1 MAKINLVP
9 WREERNKRRQKEM
22 LGMLALTVAVSLGL
36 AVLWHMFNQ
45 YRIDKQIERNQFLR
59 NEIAIV
65 DRKIREIKKL
75 DELRE
80 KLTVR
85 MELIRSLQTSRP
97 ESVRLMD
104 ENVFIMPDGVRAS
117 SISQA
122 GPKIELKGLA
132 QSNAQ
137 ISALMHKVEESEW
150 LHRPALQL
158 INKENKG
165 RQGLSHFRLV
175 YQQTRP
181 KKEQS
186 DEDEAVGTE

>member
-22 LGMLALTVAVSLGL
+22 LGMLAMTAVVTLGL
-36 AVLWHMFNQ
+36 AMLWHMFHQ
-45 YRIDKQIERNQFLR
+45 YRIDKQMERNQYLR

-65 DRKIREIKKL
+65 DQKIREIKKL

-97 ESVRLMD
+97 ESVHLMD
-104 ENVFIMPDGVRAS
+104 ENVFIFPDGVLAS
-117 SISQA
+117 SINQS
-122 GPKIELKGLA
+122 GSKVELKGLA

-150 LHRPALQL
+150 LHKPALQV
-158 INKENKG
+158 INKESKG

-186 DEDEAVGTE
+186 GEDEPVGTE

>member
-22 LGMLALTVAVSLGL
+22 LGMLAMTAAVTLGL
-36 AVLWHMFNQ
+36 AMLWHMFHQ
-45 YRIDKQIERNQFLR
+45 YRIDKQMERNQYLR

-65 DRKIREIKKL
+65 DQKIREIKKL

-97 ESVRLMD
+97 ESVHLMD
-104 ENVFIMPDGVRAS
+104 ENVFIFPDGVLAS
-117 SISQA
+117 SINQS
-122 GPKIELKGLA
+122 GSKVELKGLA

-137 ISALMHKVEESEW
+137 ISALMHKIEESLW
-150 LHRPALQL
+150 LHQPALQL
-158 INKENKG
+158 INKESKG

-186 DEDEAVGTE
+186 DEDEPVGTE

>member
-9 WREERNKRRQKEM
+9 WREERNKRRQRE
-22 LGMLALTVAVSLGL
+22 LLSMLAATVAITLALGL
-36 AVLWHMFNQ
+36 LWHMFHQ
-45 YRIDKQIERNQFLR
+45 YRIDMQMERNQFLR
-59 NEIAIV
+59 AEIAIV
-65 DRKIREIKKL
+65 DRKIKEIKKL

-97 ESVRLMD
+97 ESVHLMD
-104 ENVFIMPDGVRAS
+104 ENVFIMPDGVRAVS
-117 SISQA
+117 LAQTGSR
-122 GPKIELKGLA
+122 IELKGLA

-137 ISALMHKVEESEW
+137 ISALMRNVEKSVW
-150 LHRPALQL
+150 LHKPALQL
-158 INKENKG
+158 INKERKG
-165 RQGLSHFRLV
+165 GKGLSQFRLV

-186 DEDEAVGTE
+186 DESVGTE